1 MKPHIP
7 RKRFGQN
14 FLQDQ
19 GVIADILNAV
29 SPEGGDVFV
38 EIGPGLAA
46 LTRPL
51 LARINH
57 LHAVEI
63 DRDIVAWLTEN
74 FSADQLTIHNVD
86 ALAFDFGELAGEI
99 APGGHIRLIGNLP
112 YNISTPLLFH
122 LARFGSVISDMH
134 FMLQKEVVDRM
145 VAEPGT
151 GDYGRLSIMLQ
162 YRFVMDRVL
171 DVPPDAFNPPPKVD
185 SAVVRMIPWP
195 QLPYPARDES
205 LLEEVVQT
213 AFAQR
218 RKTLRNN
225 LKGVASDA
233 ELESLGID
241 PGCRAENV
249 TVAQYVA
256 LANHLSDRTS
266 QLPA

>member
-1 MKPHIP
+1 MRTHIP

-29 SPEGGDVFV
+29 SPENGDVFV

-51 LARINH
+51 LERIPH
-57 LHAVEI
+57 LDAVEI
-63 DRDIVAWLTEN
+63 DRDIVAHLATQFPPER
-74 FSADQLTIHNVD
+74 LTIHNAD
-86 ALAFDFGELAGEI
+86 ALAFDFGALALQI
-99 APGGHIRLIGNLP
+99 APTGKIRLIGNLP

-122 LARFGSVISDMH
+122 LASFGHMINDMH

-151 GDYGRLSIMLQ
+151 PDYGRLSIMLQ

-171 DVPPDAFNPPPKVD
+171 NVPPEAFNPPPKVD
-185 SAVVRMIPWP
+185 SAVIRMIPWP
-195 QLPYPARDES
+195 ELPYKAQDEL
-205 LLEEVVQT
+205 LLEEIVQT

-225 LKGVASDA
+225 LKGITSDA
-233 ELESLGID
+233 ELERLGIN

-249 TVAQYVA
+249 SVEQYVA
-256 LANHLSDRTS
+256 LANYLSIRTS
-266 QLPA
+266 A

>member
-1 MKPHIP
+1 MKTHIP

-19 GVIADILNAV
+19 NVIADILNAV
-29 SPEGGDVFV
+29 NPEADDIFV

-51 LARINH
+51 LERISH

-63 DRDIVAWLTEN
+63 DRDIVAHLSERFSPERLTVY
-74 FSADQLTIHNVD
+74 NVD
-86 ALAFDFGELAGEI
+86 ALDFDFGALAEQI
-99 APGGHIRLIGNLP
+99 APGKQIRLLGNLP

-122 LARFGSVISDMH
+122 LASFSTVINDMH

-145 VAEPGT
+145 VAEPST
-151 GDYGRLSIMLQ
+151 PDFGRLSIMLQ

-171 DVPPDAFNPPPKVD
+171 DVPPAAFNPPPKVD

-195 QLPYPARDES
+195 TLPHIARDEN

-225 LKGVASDA
+225 LKGVACDA
-233 ELESLGID
+233 ELEALGID

-249 TVAQYVA
+249 SVALYVA
-256 LANHLSDRTS
+256 LANHLTTRAG
-266 QLPA
+266 Q

>member
-19 GVIADILNAV
+19 GVIADILGAV
-29 SPEGGDVFV
+29 SPQTGDVFV

-51 LARINH
+51 LDRIPH

-63 DRDIVAWLTEN
+63 DRDIVAHLAERFPPERLTVY
-74 FSADQLTIHNVD
+74 NVD
-86 ALAFDFGELAGEI
+86 ALEFDFGALAQQI
-99 APGGHIRLIGNLP
+99 APGGQIRLIGNLP

-122 LARFGSVISDMH
+122 LASFNAVINDMH

-145 VAEPGT
+145 VADPGT
-151 GDYGRLSIMLQ
+151 PDYGRLSIMLQ

-171 DVPPDAFNPPPKVD
+171 DVPPEAFNPPPKVD

-195 QLPYPARDES
+195 TLPHQAQDEH

-233 ELESLGID
+233 ELEALGID

-249 TVAQYVA
+249 SVAQYVA
-256 LANHLSDRTS
+256 LANHLATRAGT
-266 QLPA
+266 

>member
-1 MKPHIP
+1 MKSHIP

-14 FLQDQ
+14 FLHDQ

-29 SPEGGDVFV
+29 SPQNGDTFV

-51 LARINH
+51 LERIEH

-63 DRDIVAWLTEN
+63 DRDIVAYLNEH
-74 FSADQLTIHNVD
+74 FSAERLTIHNMD
-86 ALAFDFGELAGEI
+86 ALAFDFGALAEKI
-99 APGGHIRLIGNLP
+99 APQNRIRLIGNLP

-122 LARFGSVISDMH
+122 LAKFSPVIDDMH

-151 GDYGRLSIMLQ
+151 PDYGRLSIMLQ

-171 DVPPDAFNPPPKVD
+171 DVPPTAFNPPPKVD

-195 QLPYPARDES
+195 QLPYLAQDEL

-233 ELESLGID
+233 ELEALGID

-249 TVAQYVA
+249 SVAQYVG
-256 LANHLSDRTS
+256 LANYLHQRTNH
-266 QLPA
+266 

>member
-1 MKPHIP
+1 MKAHIP

-29 SPEGGDVFV
+29 SPEPGDVFI

-51 LARINH
+51 LERIPH

-63 DRDIVAWLTEN
+63 DRDIVARLTER
-74 FSADQLTIHNVD
+74 FPPERLSLYNVD
-86 ALAFDFGELAGEI
+86 ALDFDFGALAQQI
-99 APGGHIRLIGNLP
+99 APGGKVRLLGNLP

-122 LARFGSVISDMH
+122 LASFNAVINDMH

-151 GDYGRLSIMLQ
+151 PDYGRLSIMLQ

-171 DVPPDAFNPPPKVD
+171 DVPPAAFNPPPKVD

-195 QLPYPARDES
+195 SLPHPAQDEH
-205 LLEEVVQT
+205 LLEEIVQT

-225 LKGVASDA
+225 LKGIIGDA
-233 ELESLGID
+233 ELEALGIN

-249 TVAQYVA
+249 DVAHYVA
-256 LANHLSDRTS
+256 LANHLAAHTTK
-266 QLPA
+266 

>member
-1 MKPHIP
+1 MKQHIP

-29 SPEGGDVFV
+29 NPESGDVFV

-46 LTRPL
+46 LTHPL
-51 LARINH
+51 LERIPH

-63 DRDIVAWLTEN
+63 DRDIVAHLSERY
-74 FSADQLTIHNVD
+74 SADRLTIYNTD
-86 ALAFDFGELAGEI
+86 ALEFDFGALAAQI
-99 APGGHIRLIGNLP
+99 APNGHIRLLGNLP

-122 LARFGSVISDMH
+122 LASFGACISDMH

-145 VAEPGT
+145 VAEPST
-151 GDYGRLSIMLQ
+151 PDYGRLSVMLQ

-171 DVPPDAFNPPPKVD
+171 NVPPEAFNPAPKVD

-195 QLPYPARDES
+195 KLPHVAQDEV
-205 LLEEVVQT
+205 LLEELVQT

-225 LKGVASDA
+225 LKGVATEV
-233 ELESLGID
+233 ELEALDIN

-249 TVAQYVA
+249 SVGQYVA
-256 LANHLSDRTS
+256 LANYIYTRSAH
-266 QLPA
+266 

>member
-19 GVIADILNAV
+19 GVIADILNAIA
-29 SPEGGDVFV
+29 PESSDVIV

-46 LTRPL
+46 LTLPL
-51 LARINH
+51 LERVPR

-63 DRDIVAWLTEN
+63 DRDIVTHLTER
-74 FSADQLTIHNVD
+74 FTPERLSIHNAD
-86 ALAFDFGELAGEI
+86 ALNFDFGALAREV
-99 APGGHIRLIGNLP
+99 APGSKIRLVGNLP

-122 LARFGSVISDMH
+122 LASFSDVIDDMH

-145 VAEPGT
+145 VAKPGT
-151 GDYGRLSIMLQ
+151 SDYGRLSIMLQ

-171 DVPPDAFNPPPKVD
+171 DVPPQAFNPPPKVD

-195 QLPYPARDES
+195 TLPHPAQDEA
-205 LLEEVVQT
+205 LLEEIVQT

-225 LKGVASDA
+225 LKGVIKDDD
-233 ELESLGID
+233 LVSLGID
-241 PGCRAENV
+241 PGCRPENV
-249 TVAQYVA
+249 SVSQYVA
-256 LANHLSDRTS
+256 LANHLAR
-266 QLPA
+266 QIV

>member
-1 MKPHIP
+1 MKSHIP

-29 SPEGGDVFV
+29 NPDNGDIFV

-51 LARINH
+51 LERIPH

-63 DRDIVAWLTEN
+63 DRDLVAILTER
-74 FSADQLTIHNVD
+74 FSAERLTIHNAD
-86 ALAFDFGELAGEI
+86 ALEFDFGALAQQI
-99 APGGHIRLIGNLP
+99 APEGKIRLIGNLP

-122 LARFGSVISDMH
+122 LASFGGVIHDMH
-134 FMLQKEVVDRM
+134 FMLQKEVVDRI
-145 VAEPGT
+145 VAEPST
-151 GDYGRLSIMLQ
+151 PDYGRLSVMLQ

-171 DVPPDAFNPPPKVD
+171 DVPPEAFNPPPKVD

-195 QLPYPARDES
+195 QLPYVAQDES
-205 LLEEVVQT
+205 LLEELVQT

-225 LKGVASDA
+225 LKGVATDV
-233 ELESLGID
+233 ELEALGID
-241 PGCRAENV
+241 PGCRAE
-249 TVAQYVA
+249 TVSVKQFVL
-256 LANHLSDRTS
+256 LANHLAARVS
-266 QLPA
+266 A